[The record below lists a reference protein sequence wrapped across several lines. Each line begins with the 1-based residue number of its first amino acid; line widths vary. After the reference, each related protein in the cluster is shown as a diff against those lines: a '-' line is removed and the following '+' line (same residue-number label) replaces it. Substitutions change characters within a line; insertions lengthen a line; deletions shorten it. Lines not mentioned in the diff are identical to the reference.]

1 MGAPTREGDAMNKW
15 MRVLLFCV
23 GLFGLTGSMCT
34 STYTQADLLKQEEKQ
49 DAAAVAE
56 EKRDQEIGEQG
67 GEGQQD
73 IDQQVD
79 DVEGGNA
86 PDF

>member
-1 MGAPTREGDAMNKW
+1 MSHW
-15 MRVLLFCV
+15 MRALLLVV

-49 DAAAVAE
+49 DAAAVKE

-67 GEGQQD
+67 GQGQQD

>member
-1 MGAPTREGDAMNKW
+1 MNES
-15 MRVLLFCV
+15 MRVLLFLV
-23 GLFGLTGSMCT
+23 GLFGLTGSTCT
-34 STYTQADLLKQEEKQ
+34 STYTQADLLSQERKQ
-49 DAAAVAE
+49 DAAAVTE

-79 DVEGGNA
+79 DVDGGSDA
-86 PDF
+86 DL

>member
-1 MGAPTREGDAMNKW
+1 MSQW

-23 GLFGLTGSMCT
+23 GLFGLTGSTCT
-34 STYTQADLLKQEEKQ
+34 STYTQADLLEQEEKQ
-49 DAAAVAE
+49 DAAAVRE

>member
-1 MGAPTREGDAMNKW
+1 MNKW

-34 STYTQADLLKQEEKQ
+34 ATYTDAGLLKQEEKQ
-49 DAAAVAE
+49 DAAAAAE
-56 EKRDQEIGEQG
+56 AKRDQEIGEHG

-79 DVEGGNA
+79 DVDGGSEQ
-86 PDF
+86 DF